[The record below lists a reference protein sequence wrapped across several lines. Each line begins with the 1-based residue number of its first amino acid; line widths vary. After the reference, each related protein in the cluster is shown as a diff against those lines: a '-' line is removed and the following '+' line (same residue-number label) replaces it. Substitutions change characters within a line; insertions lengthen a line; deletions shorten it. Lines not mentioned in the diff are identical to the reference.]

1 MLQHCHILGIP
12 QCVAETTNLAMCSV
26 ELKQILHS
34 IIRPHNVMSTQ
45 QVIELMSLGA
55 LRNCK
60 LIQLNGSAARQA
72 NEIANPLSDPNLS
85 VVDPSHP
92 QALYTAL
99 HRLKEVVLI
108 TDDLLR
114 IQYANRAT
122 ERLLNMRL
130 VSGNVGSGSGDCFP
144 LRH

>member
-85 VVDPSHP
+85 NLTKLFTNFSIFINFSLCYKTCLFPTEPYVTH
-92 QALYTAL
+92 TAT
-99 HRLKEVVLI
+99 I
-108 TDDLLR
+108 
-114 IQYANRAT
+114 
-122 ERLLNMRL
+122 
-130 VSGNVGSGSGDCFP
+130 
-144 LRH
+144 